1 MRFLRYLSVFLVI
14 ILLAGSATP
23 VLAQDYIFQ
32 VPEMAVV
39 VSINEDGSINIDY
52 TMTFLNDNN
61 AHEIDIVDIGLP
73 NYSYNLRNITADV
86 NGNPVKKIT
95 DSDIVSPGI
104 SVYLQN
110 YTIPPGGRGTVHV
123 YITNVQEVI
132 YSANQQESE
141 QYASFLFSPHW
152 YWPQNTY
159 GKTDYQ
165 MTILLPAGTGESEG
179 RYYIPENWPGT
190 QEPDSWVME
199 DGRIYY
205 TWLSD
210 QANMYTQYNF
220 GASFPSRYLT
230 EGAIVTEPYVRPSEQ
245 TPSGGGTINLENICP
260 IIFCLGFLLFFGLT
274 IYSAVVGSQKRKLKY
289 LPPKIMI
296 EGNGIKRGLTAVEAA
311 VLMEQPMDKVFTM
324 ILFSV
329 IKKNAAEVITK
340 DPLDIKPA
348 DPLPTDL
355 YGYESD
361 FLNAFKEKGSARKK
375 ALQTTMVNLIKSV
388 TVKMKGFSRKETITY
403 YQEIM
408 NRAWSQV
415 KQAATPEVKAQVYEE
430 VMDWTMLDKKY
441 EDKTQDVFSGPILV
455 PTPSWWWRYDP
466 SVPRPSTS
474 TARPTSV
481 PSTSTAGP
489 SIPSTVSL
497 PTMPGSAFAAS
508 VVNSISSFA
517 SNVMGGLTGFS
528 GSVTNVTNPPPPP
541 STYRGGSSGGG
552 SGSGHSCACAC
563 ACAGCACACAGGGR

>member
-1 MRFLRYLSVFLVI
+1 MRILRYLSVFLVI
-14 ILLAGSATP
+14 VLLAGSVTP

-52 TMTFLNDNN
+52 TMTFLNDSN

-73 NYSYNLRNITADV
+73 NYNYNLRNITADV
-86 NGNPVKKIT
+86 NGNPIKKIT

-104 SVYLQN
+104 SVYLQD
-110 YTIPPGGRGTVHV
+110 YTIPPGARGTVHV

-132 YSANQQESE
+132 YPANQQETE

-159 GKTDYQ
+159 GNTDYQ
-165 MTILLPAGTGESEG
+165 MTILLPAGIGESEG
-179 RYYIPENWPGT
+179 RYYIPENWPGS
-190 QEPDSWVME
+190 QEPESWVME

-205 TWLSD
+205 TWVSD
-210 QANMYTQYNF
+210 QANMYSQYYF
-220 GASFPSRYLT
+220 GASFPSRYLK
-230 EGAIVTEPYVRPSEQ
+230 EGAIVTEPYVPPSEQ
-245 TPSGGGTINLENICP
+245 TPTGGTISFENICP
-260 IIFCLGFLLFFGLT
+260 FIFCLGFLLFFGLT
-274 IYSAVVGSQKRKLKY
+274 VYSAVVGSQKRKLKY

-329 IKKNAAEVITK
+329 IKKNAAEVVTK
-340 DPLDIKPA
+340 DPLDIKPV
-348 DPLPTDL
+348 DPLPSDL
-355 YGYESD
+355 YGYEAD
-361 FLNAFKEKGSARKK
+361 FLNAFKEKDSARKK

-388 TVKMKGFSRKETITY
+388 TEKMKGFSRKETLTY

-408 NRAWSQV
+408 NRAWAQV

-430 VMDWTMLDKKY
+430 VMDWTLLDKKY

-466 SVPRPSTS
+466 SAPRPSTS
-474 TARPTSV
+474 TVRPTSV
-481 PSTSTAGP
+481 PSTSTSGP
-489 SIPSTVSL
+489 GIPGTVSL

-508 VVNSISSFA
+508 VVNSVSSFA

-552 SGSGHSCACAC
+552 GGGGHSCACAC

>member
-1 MRFLRYLSVFLVI
+1 
-14 ILLAGSATP
+14 
-23 VLAQDYIFQ
+23 
-32 VPEMAVV
+32 
-39 VSINEDGSINIDY
+39 
-52 TMTFLNDNN
+52 
-61 AHEIDIVDIGLP
+61 
-73 NYSYNLRNITADV
+73 
-86 NGNPVKKIT
+86 
-95 DSDIVSPGI
+95 
-104 SVYLQN
+104 
-110 YTIPPGGRGTVHV
+110 
-123 YITNVQEVI
+123 
-132 YSANQQESE
+132 
-141 QYASFLFSPHW
+141 
-152 YWPQNTY
+152 
-159 GKTDYQ
+159 
-165 MTILLPAGTGESEG
+165 
-179 RYYIPENWPGT
+179 
-190 QEPDSWVME
+190 
-199 DGRIYY
+199 
-205 TWLSD
+205 
-210 QANMYTQYNF
+210 
-220 GASFPSRYLT
+220 
-230 EGAIVTEPYVRPSEQ
+230 
-245 TPSGGGTINLENICP
+245 
-260 IIFCLGFLLFFGLT
+260 
-274 IYSAVVGSQKRKLKY
+274 
-289 LPPKIMI
+289 
-296 EGNGIKRGLTAVEAA
+296 
-311 VLMEQPMDKVFTM
+311 M

-340 DPLDIKPA
+340 DPLEIKPA

-375 ALQTTMVNLIKSV
+375 VLQTTMVNLIKSV

-508 VVNSISSFA
+508 VVNSVSSFA

-552 SGSGHSCACAC
+552 SGGGHSCACAC